1 MQKASSFDLKKWW
14 KSVLDEGIRFPLY
27 MMGKPFKAFSDI
39 KYENKGSLPACIT
52 FLFILMLLSVLCQS
66 YTGAIFTK
74 IDPRYMN
81 IWMTMAGVLIQ
92 TVLLCV
98 ANWSVSVLTN
108 GSGSFKEIFMVA
120 MYARYPYMW
129 LRALYL
135 VLSHVLS
142 LEEAPLLNF
151 CMSLAIIGIV
161 FYGFIGLVSVH
172 GYGFFQGIASVIF
185 TVIALVIIIF
195 VILMLVSMGS
205 ELVSFV
211 QTVGREIVL
220 HYF

>member
-1 MQKASSFDLKKWW
+1 
-14 KSVLDEGIRFPLY
+14 
-27 MMGKPFKAFSDI
+27 
-39 KYENKGSLPACIT
+39 
-52 FLFILMLLSVLCQS
+52 
-66 YTGAIFTK
+66 
-74 IDPRYMN
+74 
-81 IWMTMAGVLIQ
+81 
-92 TVLLCV
+92 
-98 ANWSVSVLTN
+98 
-108 GSGSFKEIFMVA
+108 
-120 MYARYPYMW
+120 MW